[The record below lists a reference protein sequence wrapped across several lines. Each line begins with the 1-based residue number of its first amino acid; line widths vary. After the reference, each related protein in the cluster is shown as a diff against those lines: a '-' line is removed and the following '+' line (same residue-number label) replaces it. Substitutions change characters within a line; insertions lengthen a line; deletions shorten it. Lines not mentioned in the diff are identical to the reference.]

1 MTRFGQSNYG
11 ASQDLHFC
19 RKRSMELARERDKWR
34 VIATMFMSAND
45 EQDHNLQNR
54 AVEAYLEANNT

>member
-1 MTRFGQSNYG
+1 
-11 ASQDLHFC
+11 
-19 RKRSMELARERDKWR
+19 MELARERDKWR
-34 VIATMFMSAND
+34 AIATMFMSAND